1 MLKYKCSNNTDH
13 IFDKPTDDFWCSIC
27 DISTKPMLIPF
38 EEENVLD
45 IHPTTNEQKEDIDKT
60 EIKVVT
66 GNVDTKVIDLSLSTP
81 PIAEDNVIDK
91 IVEEPIMEPK
101 QETSIVEPIIQE
113 EEDEL
118 IEENISYEEISFGN
132 QIWMKNFYSNT
143 KFSNGDKI
151 TYAKNEKDWKQL
163 NDNKI
168 PAWTF
173 ASESESSEKHGV
185 LYNFYAINNIA
196 GLAPTGWII
205 PTIEDVQQLTNNK
218 KITFVDEH
226 VKRFN
231 QTKVYH
237 RLALGTK
244 IEAEKYRVFWTSNEK
259 FYTAFA
265 FEMNQ
270 DNSSIE
276 IKQFDKS
283 AGFFVR
289 CIKIKENQ
297 SI

>member
-1 MLKYKCSNNTDH
+1 
-13 IFDKPTDDFWCSIC
+13 
-27 DISTKPMLIPF
+27 MLIPF
-38 EEENVLD
+38 EEEIVLD
-45 IHPTTNEQKEDIDKT
+45 IHPTTNEQKDDLDKT

-66 GNVDTKVIDLSLSTP
+66 DNIETKVIDQSLSTTT
-81 PIAEDNVIDK
+81 IAADTVIDK
-91 IVEEPIMEPK
+91 IVEEPKTEPK
-101 QETSIVEPIIQE
+101 QEKIIVEPIVQDVQ
-113 EEDEL
+113 DEL
-118 IEENISYEEISFGN
+118 IEKKVTYEEISFGN

-143 KFSNGDKI
+143 EFSNGDKI

-173 ASESESSEKHGV
+173 ASDSESSEKHGV

-196 GLAPTGWII
+196 GIAPIGWRI
-205 PTIEDVQQLTNNK
+205 PTIDDVQHLTNNK

-231 QTKVYH
+231 QSKVYH
-237 RLALGTK
+237 SLALGTK
-244 IEAEKYRVFWTSNEK
+244 IEAEKYRIFWTSNEK

-297 SI
+297 TI

>member
-38 EEENVLD
+38 EEEIVLD
-45 IHPTTNEQKEDIDKT
+45 IHPTTNEQKDDLDKT

-66 GNVDTKVIDLSLSTP
+66 DNIETKVIDQSLSTTT
-81 PIAEDNVIDK
+81 IAADTVIDK
-91 IVEEPIMEPK
+91 IVEEPKTEPK
-101 QETSIVEPIIQE
+101 QEKIIVEPIVQDVQ
-113 EEDEL
+113 DEL
-118 IEENISYEEISFGN
+118 IEKKVTYEEISFGN

-143 KFSNGDKI
+143 EFSNGDKI
-151 TYAKNEKDWKQL
+151 TYAKNEKDWKKL

-173 ASESESSEKHGV
+173 ASDSESSEKHGV

-196 GLAPTGWII
+196 GIAPIGWRI
-205 PTIEDVQQLTNNK
+205 PTIDDVQHLTNNK

-231 QTKVYH
+231 QSKVYH
-237 RLALGTK
+237 SLALGTK

-270 DNSSIE
+270 DNSSVE

-289 CIKIKENQ
+289 CIKN
-297 SI
+297 